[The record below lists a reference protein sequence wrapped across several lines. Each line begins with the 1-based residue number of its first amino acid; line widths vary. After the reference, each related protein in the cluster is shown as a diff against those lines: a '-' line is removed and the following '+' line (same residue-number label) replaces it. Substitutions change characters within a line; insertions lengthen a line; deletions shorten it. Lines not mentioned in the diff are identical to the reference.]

1 MSHFDLLHPA
11 LQHHVVN
18 SLGWKELRPF
28 QDAALPHVLSG
39 EHVIILA
46 PTAGGKTES
55 ALFPVLSRMLTES
68 WSGLSVLYVCPI
80 RALINDLNL
89 RLERYLELV
98 GRKVGRWHGDVQTGA
113 RTKMLRDIPD
123 LLLTTPE
130 SLEGMLTS
138 TRVNS
143 RELFSNLKVVI
154 VDEVHAFAGDDRG
167 WHLLSVLSRIQRLAG
182 AEFQRVGLSAT
193 VGNPECLLEWLVSG
207 GTAPRRVLYPPAL
220 AQAKAE
226 IQLDYVGSLEN
237 AASVISRL
245 YRGEKRLVFVDSRA
259 RAEKIATALSATGT
273 KTFITHSSLS
283 PAHRRDA
290 EAGFLA
296 SQDCVIVAT
305 SVLELGVDIGDLDR
319 VIQIDAPSTV
329 ASFMQRM
336 GRTGRRRD
344 TQRNCLFL
352 ATTDDALMQAAA
364 IANLFDAGYV
374 EQVNPPP
381 APYHILAQQVMALAL
396 QERGIG
402 ITDWFEWVQSVPAFS
417 EMPARER
424 TQVIDWML
432 DKQILGEDGGLL
444 WFGKHG
450 EKTFGR
456 KNFLEILSVFTSP
469 PVFLVTH
476 GKQELGYIDERA
488 LFTSATDGF
497 ASLLLAGQIWS
508 IVSIDWKH
516 RRVFVRPTTDAGIA
530 PWRGQPVLLSYDLCQ
545 ALKSLYRSPS
555 DSDRWSRR
563 ACTRIKSIRESM
575 PFLSGEDGTCLVRS
589 KSGLEWWTFAGG
601 RANQVIGAFL
611 RDRASTSVSSDSL
624 SIRFGAQQRHAQLI
638 SAIDQ
643 LDLDR
648 VLACPMEF
656 PEQLLNGLKFSNTLP
671 PELSRFV
678 LKSRLGDASAVA
690 STLLAQKSFTE
701 A

>member
-1 MSHFDLLHPA
+1 MSHFELLHPA

-39 EHVIILA
+39 EHAIILA

-55 ALFPVLSRMLTES
+55 ALFPVLSRMLTGS
-68 WSGLSVLYVCPI
+68 WTGLSVLYVCPI

-98 GRKVGRWHGDVQTGA
+98 GRRVGRWHGDVQTGA
-113 RTKMLRDIPD
+113 RTRMLRDIPD
-123 LLLTTPE
+123 LILTTPE

-182 AEFQRVGLSAT
+182 LEFQRVGLSAT
-193 VGNPECLLEWLVSG
+193 VGNPEDLLEWLVSG
-207 GTAPRRVLYPPAL
+207 GSAPRRVLYPPPS
-220 AQAKAE
+220 AQASADV
-226 IQLDYVGSLEN
+226 QLDYVGSLEN

-245 YRGEKRLVFVDSRA
+245 HRGEKRLVFVDSRA
-259 RAEKIATALSATGT
+259 RAEKIASALVSTGT

-290 EAGFLA
+290 EASFLA
-296 SQDCVIVAT
+296 GHDCVIVAT

-319 VIQIDAPSTV
+319 VIQIDTPSTV

-336 GRTGRRRD
+336 GRTGRRQG
-344 TQRNCLFL
+344 TSRNCLFL
-352 ATTDDALMQAAA
+352 ATNDDALMQAAS
-364 IANLFDAGYV
+364 IVGLFEEGYV

-381 APYHILAQQVMALAL
+381 APYHILAQQLMALAL

-402 ITDWFEWVQSVPAFS
+402 ITDWFDWLKSVPAFAKT
-417 EMPARER
+417 PPKER
-424 TQVIDWML
+424 TQILEWML
-432 DKQILGEDGGLL
+432 EKDILAEDGGVL
-444 WFGKHG
+444 WFGRQG
-450 EKTFGR
+450 EESFGR

-488 LFTSATDGF
+488 LYTSGTDGF
-497 ASLLLAGQIWS
+497 STLLLAGQIWS
-508 IVSIDWKH
+508 VVSIDWKH
-516 RRVFVRPTTDAGIA
+516 RRVYVQPTTNAGTA
-530 PWRGQPVLLSYDLCQ
+530 PWRGQPVLLSFDLCQ
-545 ALKSLYRSPS
+545 ALKRLYQSRAESEC
-555 DSDRWSRR
+555 WSRR
-563 ACTRIKSIRESM
+563 ACARIQDLRESM
-575 PFLSGEDGTCLVRS
+575 PYLSNESGTCLVRS
-589 KSGLEWWTFAGG
+589 KSGLTWWTFAGG
-601 RANQVIGAFL
+601 RANQMIGAYL
-611 RDRASTSVSSDSL
+611 RDRISLPVYSDSF
-624 SIRFGAQQRHAQLI
+624 SIRIGAQQDQAQVVSVIERLNPEE
-638 SAIDQ
+638 
-643 LDLDR
+643 

-656 PEQLLNGLKFSNTLP
+656 SDNVMTGLKFSDALP
-671 PELSRFV
+671 KELGRFV
-678 LKSRLGDASAVA
+678 LNSRLSDAPAVE
-690 STLLAQKSFTE
+690 STLRATLDFS
-701 A
+701 